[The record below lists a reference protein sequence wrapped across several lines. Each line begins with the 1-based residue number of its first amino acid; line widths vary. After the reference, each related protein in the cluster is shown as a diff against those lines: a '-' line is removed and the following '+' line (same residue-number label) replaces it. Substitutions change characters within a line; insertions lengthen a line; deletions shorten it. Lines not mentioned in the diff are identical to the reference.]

1 MHTFV
6 KKILNNTELSLYQ
19 KLYNFVKRN
28 STMLLTEGKT
38 LKTFLS

>member
-6 KKILNNTELSLYQ
+6 RKIQNNRELSLYQ
-19 KLYNFVKRN
+19 KLYNFAKRN
-28 STMLLTEGKT
+28 SMMLLTEGKT